1 MQTSLYLAHIFS
13 ELGSL
18 EMWKRGNKKHST
30 FHCDDVFSASLPQ
43 VKAKLFLD
51 KDQKKTTLIRGVVG
65 VDFLLADKE
74 TYTLFTPKLN
84 HVLKLFSQTRLKIVF
99 FTEAA

>member
-1 MQTSLYLAHIFS
+1 M
-13 ELGSL
+13 
-18 EMWKRGNKKHST
+18 
-30 FHCDDVFSASLPQ
+30 FSASLPQ

-51 KDQKKTTLIRGVVG
+51 KYQKKTTLFRGVVG

-84 HVLKLFSQTRLKIVF
+84 HVLQLFPQTRLKIVF
-99 FTEAA
+99 FIEAA